1 MALTSSIKRD
11 YLYNL
16 AKNGKRADERKFD
29 EFRNIEIETGF
40 ISKAEGSARV
50 KIGNTQ
56 VIAGIKMDIGD
67 PYSDSPDKGVMITAA
82 ELIPLAS
89 PDFESGPPREDAIEL
104 ARVVDRG
111 IRESEVIGLDKL
123 CIESGEKIWLV
134 FIDIHIIDFDG
145 NLFDAASLAA
155 LAALYNTKIPL
166 SKLTGENKEQYLK
179 NIFKDKNQELLN
191 FGERYGN
198 DISIPYEKAYEIPGV
213 DEVIRRKEETEKK
226 TDKIKISFDDAE
238 LSNIS
243 NISNYD
249 DFKLNDI
256 PLPMNEPPIS
266 CTSVKFNDV
275 IVLDPSLDE
284 EEIAEARLTVAT
296 DKNGD
301 IRAMQKGLSGSF
313 TVEEI
318 KKVIKAS
325 IDNGAKI
332 REELYKSAGK

>member
-1 MALTSSIKRD
+1 MWREINMTLTPSIKRE

-16 AKNGKRADERKFD
+16 AKNGKRADGRKFD
-29 EFRNIEIETGF
+29 EFRKIEIETGL

-56 VIAGIKMDIGD
+56 IVAGIKMDIGD

-111 IRESEVIGLDKL
+111 IRESGVIGLDKL
-123 CIESGEKIWLV
+123 CIEPGEKIWMI

-145 NLFDAASLAA
+145 NLFDTASLAA
-155 LAALYNTKIPL
+155 LAALFNSTVPIERLRPNL
-166 SKLTGENKEQYLK
+166 EKLQEKHPSIKNYLEEHP
-179 NIFKDKNQELLN
+179 KD
-191 FGERYGN
+191 Y
-198 DISIPYEKAYEIPGV
+198 
-213 DEVIRRKEETEKK
+213 
-226 TDKIKISFDDAE
+226 
-238 LSNIS
+238 
-243 NISNYD
+243 
-249 DFKLNDI
+249 
-256 PLPMNEPPIS
+256 PLPINEPPIS

-284 EEIAEARLTVAT
+284 EEIAEVRLTVAT
-296 DKNGD
+296 NENGD

-325 IDNGAKI
+325 VDNGAKI